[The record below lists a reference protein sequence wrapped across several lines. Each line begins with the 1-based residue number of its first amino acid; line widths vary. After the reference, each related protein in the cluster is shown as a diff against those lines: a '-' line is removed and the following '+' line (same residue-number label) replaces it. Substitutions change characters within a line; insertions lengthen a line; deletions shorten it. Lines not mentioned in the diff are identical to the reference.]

1 MSSKVIQSHPC
12 HLCHLCHP
20 FHPCPLISGD
30 IGGHFDIWFDN
41 IYNIFHCF
49 HATLMFMWCLL
60 VVSVI
65 IFNQPMW
72 PEDACLDTQWGE
84 ALWWHIQ
91 MHNGE
96 RTVTDITDVI
106 QYHPKSSMSPMSPM
120 SLMSPMTQ
128 MSPMSSNVRRHWV
141 TFWHLVSLIYPIF
154 HCLHATLMFMWCLL
168 VVSVIMFKN
177 QCDLKMHAWI
187 FFGSWDA
194 GHHFDL
200 KYMGSKMRNVARIQ
214 LVRLGSIIV
223 CFPILGRP

>member
-1 MSSKVIQSHPC
+1 
-12 HLCHLCHP
+12 
-20 FHPCPLISGD
+20 
-30 IGGHFDIWFDN
+30 
-41 IYNIFHCF
+41 
-49 HATLMFMWCLL
+49 
-60 VVSVI
+60 
-65 IFNQPMW
+65 MW

-177 QCDLKMHAWI
+177 QCDLKIHAWI

-214 LVRLGSIIV
+214 LVRPKILFDPPPSLWEVTKLSFFYAYPKSFVLKYDGDIIPLR
-223 CFPILGRP
+223 FPIITIFDRICLTRQM